1 MNARPI
7 LGLLLMTAAIMIPLY
22 AAAQNDTATLSE
34 IHRDQP
40 GVSCKT
46 SVHLAA
52 TTALRH
58 QSMTKVW

>member
-34 IHRDQP
+34 KYTVTNL
-40 GVSCKT
+40 GS
-46 SVHLAA
+46 LARPRYIWRQ
-52 TTALRH
+52 LQRCVIN
-58 QSMTKVW
+58 Q